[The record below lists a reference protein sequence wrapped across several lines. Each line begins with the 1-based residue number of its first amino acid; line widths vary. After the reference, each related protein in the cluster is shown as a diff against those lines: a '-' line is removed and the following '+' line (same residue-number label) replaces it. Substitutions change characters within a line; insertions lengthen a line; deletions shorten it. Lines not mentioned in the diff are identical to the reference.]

1 MNDNEAKQLLSDIL
15 IQAQEGQNIGFRFIT
30 SWQEFVYCWKLRRST
45 KLVIKTLTAAANNL
59 FKDYCKDI
67 SSGTTDINKLL
78 AHEQLLEVVTF
89 YNKDMSVLKDML
101 DEYDKYL
108 GQGHFWY
115 SFLGGEREL

>member
-15 IQAQEGQNIGFRFIT
+15 NQAQEGQNIEFRFIT
-30 SWQEFVYCWKLRRST
+30 SWQEFIYCMKLRRST
-45 KLVIKTLTAAANNL
+45 KLVIKTLTASANNL

-67 SSGTTDINKLL
+67 TSGATDVNKLL
-78 AHEQLLEVVTF
+78 AHEQLLEVITF
-89 YNKDMSVLKDML
+89 YNKDLAVLKQMA